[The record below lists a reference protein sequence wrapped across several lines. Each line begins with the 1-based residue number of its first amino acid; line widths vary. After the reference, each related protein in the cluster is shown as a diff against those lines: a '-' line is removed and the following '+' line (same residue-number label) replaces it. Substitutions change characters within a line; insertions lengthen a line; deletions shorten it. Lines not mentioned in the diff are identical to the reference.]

1 MILSDKYKKAMD
13 NISLTDE
20 QKQEI
25 IQNAKKKKFDYRII
39 VKYRCLF
46 GCSCCSVRC
55 FTE

>member
-25 IQNAKKKKFDYRII
+25 IQNAEKKKFDYRII
-39 VKYRCLF
+39 VNIAAC
-46 GCSCCSVRC
+46 
-55 FTE
+55 

>member
-25 IQNAKKKKFDYRII
+25 IQNAKKKKFD
-39 VKYRCLF
+39 
-46 GCSCCSVRC
+46 CSCCSVRC